1 MTDNI
6 FSNANTF
13 VLWLV
18 LFFGGSFLLT
28 RHNKKHGKTAEYDER
43 QQQIRLLALRISYFI
58 LIVWS
63 LIGMLL
69 AENGLLFSD
78 VPTMFFLGIL
88 LSYTAFICITTWKNA
103 VDPVLNGETT
113 EQKSKKLTLTIA
125 TTVFWFL
132 CAIWIIADYAKNF
145 DKLFTDGKLNGN
157 CRLLFIVISGLIM
170 LINVL
175 IKQIYYKKCTQKDEE
190 D

>member
-78 VPTMFFLGIL
+78 VPTMFFLGI
-88 LSYTAFICITTWKNA
+88 
-103 VDPVLNGETT
+103 
-113 EQKSKKLTLTIA
+113 
-125 TTVFWFL
+125 
-132 CAIWIIADYAKNF
+132 
-145 DKLFTDGKLNGN
+145 
-157 CRLLFIVISGLIM
+157 
-170 LINVL
+170 
-175 IKQIYYKKCTQKDEE
+175 
-190 D
+190 